1 MAHGHPLHVDLE
13 VECTCCRSIQ
23 PFTFTSAADHVICAF
38 CTRHLGPGKAEK
50 REREHAELWADLFAE
65 QAEQATDAAAHARED
80 AGAAAARIADLE
92 AQVGALRGDLMR
104 EFDATASGGV
114 RAAFETDLVRRA
126 ERATEL
132 ANRRTDRVMAVLWR
146 LAERHRDADATTC
159 GCGEPIARCT
169 DRRMLEPERRT
180 VEEWERKNVALLNSG
195 ERHALPAEHP
205 AVAGGR

>member
-13 VECTCCRSIQ
+13 VECTCCRSVQ

-65 QAEQATDAAAHARED
+65 QAQAATDAAAHAQAE
-80 AGAAAARIADLE
+80 AENAASSIADLG
-92 AQVGALRGDLMR
+92 AQVATLSANLVQ
-104 EFDATASGGV
+104 EFDATPSGGV
-114 RAAFETDLVRRA
+114 RAALETDLVRRA

-132 ANRRTDRVMAVLWR
+132 ANRRNDRVMVVLWR
-146 LAERHRDADATTC
+146 LADRHRDADATTC
-159 GCGEPIARCT
+159 GCGQPIAQCV

-180 VEEWERKNVALLNSG
+180 VEEWERKNIALLDAG
-195 ERHALPAEHP
+195 QRHALPAEHP